1 MGTAHIFIS
10 YSRDDTPIMRQVK
23 RTFQEAGLE
32 VWTDEGIEIGTP
44 NWQLAIERAIETCLC
59 MVCVLTPTA
68 KRSHWVR
75 EELVYATFHEKQVY
89 MVHTE
94 GEYKQV
100 AILGFTVAQLID
112 VRDKE
117 LYQPRMTQLC
127 KRILDEA
134 RGRDVTAET
143 HEAEEMSMTQKLPEP
158 SELEFDATEAIV
170 EDKNESKVFMPA
182 TIPANEQHQLLVQ
195 RGKQFTATTAFD
207 IGDTFVT
214 VGRDKN
220 SSIYIDD
227 ASVSR
232 EHCQL
237 IYTKDGFLLRDMDS
251 VNGTYVNAER
261 IRIRNLKN
269 KDTLQIGPNIALV
282 YRIMGKESN

>member
-10 YSRDDTPIMRQVK
+10 YSRDDTLLMRRVK
-23 RTFQEAGLE
+23 HTLQEAGLD

-44 NWQLAIERAIETCLC
+44 NWQLAIEHAIETCLC
-59 MVCVLTPTA
+59 LVCVLTPTA
-68 KRSHWVR
+68 KKSHWVR

-112 VRDKE
+112 VRDKD

-134 RGRDVTAET
+134 RGRDVTVET
-143 HEAEEMSMTQKLPEP
+143 HPDEEISLTQKLPEP
-158 SELEFDATEAIV
+158 SELEFDATEALV
-170 EDKNESKVFMPA
+170 EEKSEPKSFMPA
-182 TIPANEQHQLLVQ
+182 IIPTSEQHQLIVQ

-220 SSIYIDD
+220 STIYIDD
-227 ASVSR
+227 TSVSR

-237 IYTKDGFLLRDMDS
+237 IYTNDGFLLRDMDS
-251 VNGTYVNAER
+251 ANGTYINAER
-261 IRIRNLKN
+261 VRIRNLRN
-269 KDTLQIGPNIALV
+269 KDTIQIGPNISLV
-282 YRIMGKESN
+282 YRIMAKGV